1 MNKYQENCYLIGQ
14 IFQVGDDEHQKKVM
28 DLISESD
35 SNDEDNDAD
44 MIQEEDPE
52 LTMLNEQLTLLKQ
65 DFDS

>member
-1 MNKYQENCYLIGQ
+1 
-14 IFQVGDDEHQKKVM
+14 M

-52 LTMLNEQLTLLKQ
+52 LTMLNEQLTLLK
-65 DFDS
+65 

>member
-1 MNKYQENCYLIGQ
+1 
-14 IFQVGDDEHQKKVM
+14 M

-35 SNDEDNDAD
+35 SNDEDNDTD

-65 DFDS
+65 DFDA

>member
-1 MNKYQENCYLIGQ
+1 
-14 IFQVGDDEHQKKVM
+14 M